1 MKLSLVSCLLPV
13 LLVTS
18 CDKLKELKVKKEESA
33 AASSGPPVAPLNAS
47 ELVRYVDE
55 ADFESFIAIPDR
67 VVLVDFTATW
77 CPPCQA
83 LGPRLEA
90 AAQAHGGRVLLGK
103 VDVDR
108 NQSLAQRMGVSGIPD
123 VRIYVNGVEV
133 DRFVGG
139 LNEAGIRAKL
149 EPALA
154 KVPEVAAGPPEPAA
168 DAPATTAEPMIQ
180 PMKKDWLPEGME
192 RR

>member
-1 MKLSLVSCLLPV
+1 M
-13 LLVTS
+13 
-18 CDKLKELKVKKEESA
+18 
-33 AASSGPPVAPLNAS
+33 
-47 ELVRYVDE
+47 
-55 ADFESFIAIPDR
+55 
-67 VVLVDFTATW
+67 VLVDFTATW

-154 KVPEVAAGPPEPAA
+154 KVPEVAAGPPQPAA
-168 DAPATTAEPMIQ
+168 DAPAATAEPMIQ